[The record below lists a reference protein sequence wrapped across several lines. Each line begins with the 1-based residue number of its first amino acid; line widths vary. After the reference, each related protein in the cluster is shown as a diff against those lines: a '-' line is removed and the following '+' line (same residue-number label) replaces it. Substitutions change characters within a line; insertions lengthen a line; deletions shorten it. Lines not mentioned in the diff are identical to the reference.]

1 MSTAV
6 ITEAKRCLKCK
17 NPLCKK
23 GCPVGTQVPEM
34 MQFFLQGKMHEA
46 GQMLFENNPLSIVC
60 SLICPHTKQCEGHC
74 ILNKKGSPIAVGT
87 VEHYISDYYL
97 NYVTAEKP
105 KDPKRTVGIIGSGP
119 AGITIAFILAMK
131 GYNVTLFDAHDKI
144 GGVLRYGIPEF
155 RLSKSILDKIHEKLV
170 AVGVKIRPNINIGPV
185 ITIDDLFR
193 DGYKAVFIG
202 TGVWRPNGLTLKG
215 ESLGNV
221 HYAIDYLKN
230 PSVYKLGKKVC
241 VIGAGNVAMD
251 VARTVLRHDVHDVT
265 VMFRGGEEHVE
276 ADEIEVEYAKI
287 DGVQFEYYKQPF
299 EFTEQGVKYLSTT
312 SNEGDEGR
320 FYFEPVEDSADLFE
334 CDSIIISI
342 GQGPR
347 NTLIKSTKGLD
358 ITSRGLLAT
367 DDHGHTTREGVFA
380 SGDVV
385 TGAKTVVEAVRL
397 SKIVADEMDQYVT
410 RVLEAEAQES

>member
-1 MSTAV
+1 MSSAV
-6 ITEAKRCLKCK
+6 INEAKRCLKCK

-23 GCPVGTQVPEM
+23 GCPVSTAVPEM
-34 MQFFLQGKMHEA
+34 MSLFLEGKMHQA
-46 GQMLFENNPLSIVC
+46 GEMLFENNPLSIVC
-60 SLICPHTKQCEGHC
+60 SLICPHAKQCEGHC
-74 ILNKKGSPIAVGT
+74 VLNKKGTPIAVGT
-87 VEHYISDYYL
+87 VENYISDYYL
-97 NYVTAEKP
+97 NYVTSEKV
-105 KDPKRTVGIIGSGP
+105 KDPKRKVGIIGSGP

-131 GYNVTLFDAHDKI
+131 GYDITLFDAHDKI

-170 AVGVKIRPNINIGPV
+170 AMGVKIRPNINIGPV

-202 TGVWRPNGLTLKG
+202 TGVWRPNGLTMKG

-230 PSVYKLGKKVC
+230 PAVYRLGKKVC

-251 VARTVLRHDVHDVT
+251 VARSVLRHDVHDVT

-276 ADEIEVEYAKI
+276 ADHIEVEFAKI
-287 DGVQFEYYKQPF
+287 DGVQFEFYKQPY
-299 EFTEQGVKYLSTT
+299 ELTDNGVKYYMTQAV
-312 SNEGDEGR
+312 EGEDGRISFEEVEGS
-320 FYFEPVEDSADLFE
+320 EDMFE
-334 CDSIIISI
+334 CDSMIISI

-347 NTLIKSTKGLD
+347 NTLIKSTKGIE
-358 ITSRGLLAT
+358 ITNRGLLAT
-367 DDHGHTTREGVFA
+367 DEHGRTTREGVFA

-397 SKIVADEMDQYVT
+397 SKIVADEIDEYVCK
-410 RVLEAEAQES
+410 VIAQEDKK